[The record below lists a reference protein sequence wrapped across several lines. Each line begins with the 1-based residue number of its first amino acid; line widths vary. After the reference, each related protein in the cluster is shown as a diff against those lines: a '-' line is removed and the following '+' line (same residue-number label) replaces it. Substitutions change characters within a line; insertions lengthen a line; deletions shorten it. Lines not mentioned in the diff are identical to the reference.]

1 MLQTECLHTLP
12 PPPKPPS
19 EPPPEPLGDPEREPI
34 GDPIPEPEETPEP
47 DRTPDPDKEVLGV
60 SRDPATRGASAVP
73 SGHFSSPPTGRSD
86 QGAPPF

>member
-34 GDPIPEPEETPEP
+34 GDPIPEPEETSRTGP
-47 DRTPDPDKEVLGV
+47 DAG
-60 SRDPATRGASAVP
+60 SGQRGA
-73 SGHFSSPPTGRSD
+73 GRLSRPYD
-86 QGAPPF
+86 AQGLCRTFGALQFAADGAG

>member
-19 EPPPEPLGDPEREPI
+19 EPPPESLGDPEREPI

-47 DRTPDPDKEVLGV
+47 DAG
-60 SRDPATRGASAVP
+60 SGQRGAGLLSRRCDP
-73 SGHFSSPPTGRSD
+73 
-86 QGAPPF
+86 QGLCRAFGALQFATDGAE